1 MLAHGRTVNNAEEPP
16 AASTARP
23 EDQVASQA
31 QQPLVY
37 PSTALASVARAD
49 EAVQVVQQVPEWLEL
64 KDGYEHCWLCGS
76 FVTEA
81 HVRTDK
87 HLRRLY
93 WYKSRTVSLE
103 TEVLESRP
111 AWMEKKDGYDHC
123 TLCRVFATDGH
134 LVAARHLKNV
144 EWWEQWGQQESRPKL
159 EGGQEWSKGPPDFW
173 GNPAHFEWRNG
184 WWWCLLCEQCADG
197 PHTQGQKHRRALGW
211 GPGNSLT
218 NGVPGV
224 ARNDAREPLAEPEPC
239 GAGWDRSSAHVSEGT
254 AAASSAVFTDP
265 WQASYSRDHDR
276 LLYYNSETGERSWTA
291 PSQADTEGAAAWGSP
306 WPGRS

>member
-1 MLAHGRTVNNAEEPP
+1 MALPSSARRWLRPPRTPRSRSQSRPGRPP
-16 AASTARP
+16 RGGASRRHLVRRRGRL
-23 EDQVASQA
+23 DQVFCIA
-31 QQPLVY
+31 
-37 PSTALASVARAD
+37 
-49 EAVQVVQQVPEWLEL
+49 
-64 KDGYEHCWLCGS
+64 GS
-76 FVTEA
+76 
-81 HVRTDK
+81 D
-87 HLRRLY
+87 RL
-93 WYKSRTVSLE
+93 
-103 TEVLESRP
+103 
-111 AWMEKKDGYDHC
+111 
-123 TLCRVFATDGH
+123 FATDGH

-144 EWWEQWGQQESRPKL
+144 EWWGQWGQQESRPKL

-211 GPGNSLT
+211 GPGNILT

-224 ARNDAREPLAEPEPC
+224 ARNDACEPLAEPEPC
-239 GAGWDRSSAHVSEGT
+239 GAVWDRSRAHAREGA

-291 PSQADTEGAAAWGSP
+291 PSQADTEGAAAWESP